1 MPSRNIK
8 EWLAAFREEYLEQ
21 GGSQETWE
29 GDYLKV
35 LQHLPQYQPLTAKRL
50 ANFVKKWEPNTRSR
64 VRACT
69 AANALAKFA
78 GVDFHAGKL
87 KGRYKAKPV
96 DVTRIPDDT
105 QISSWFKELDNHAW
119 RWVYSAIACYGLR
132 PHEALRATPASISP
146 DGTFT
151 VAPNTKT
158 GQRVVFPIYPEWFHT
173 FAVGHPHLP
182 PINYTRPNQALGHAA
197 SEYFHDTAKLPW
209 NLYAMR
215 HAWARRAYLSGLDDT
230 AAALMMGHSLTT
242 HREHYQAWFN
252 TMELA
257 RAYQRM
263 MANPNRPLPP
273 S

>member
-1 MPSRNIK
+1 MPAKNIK
-8 EWLAAFREEYLEQ
+8 EWLAAFRTEYLQQ
-21 GGSQETWE
+21 GGSPETWE

-35 LQHLPQYQPLTAKRL
+35 LKELPQYQPLTAKRL
-50 ANFVKKWEPNTRSR
+50 ENFVKKWEPNTRSR

-78 GVDFHAGKL
+78 GVDFHAGQL
-87 KGRYKAKPV
+87 KGRYRAKPV
-96 DVTRIPDDT
+96 DVTRIPEDGT
-105 QISSWFKELDNHAW
+105 ISECFKRLDNQCW
-119 RWVYSAIACYGLR
+119 QWVYGAIATYGLR
-132 PHEALRATPASISP
+132 PHEALRATTASVKP
-146 DGTFT
+146 DGSFL

-158 GQRVVFPIYPEWFHT
+158 GQRVVFPIYPEWFHS
-173 FAVGHPHLP
+173 FELARVQLP
-182 PINYTRPNQALGHAA
+182 QINYSRRNSALGHAA
-197 SEYFHDTAKLPW
+197 TEYFSTSARLPF
-209 NLYAMR
+209 NLYSMR

-257 RAYQRM
+257 RAYHRM
-263 MANPNRPLPP
+263 MSNPNRPLPP